1 MGVGYGELAMTMTRP
16 SMFSERRGFT
26 IVGGQPSTVGPIVTR
41 LSGSRSSFVA
51 MRVAA
56 GHAMTRSCGM
66 IILDETG
73 DMGFP
78 FDDDAVDERERSV
91 AEGIL
96 ANDHVSR
103 VPIGETGLREAILR
117 GIEAE
122 ASLLVLG
129 PEDILELTDTPALMT
144 ALIDAPFD
152 VLLLASTGTD
162 RLR

>member
-1 MGVGYGELAMTMTRP
+1 MGVGYGELAMPMTRP
-16 SMFSERRGFT
+16 SIFSERRGFT
-26 IVGGQPSTVGPIVTR
+26 IIGGQPSTVGPIVTR

-51 MRVAA
+51 MRAAA
-56 GHAMTRSCGM
+56 GHAMTRSCEM

-73 DMGFP
+73 ETGFP
-78 FDDDAVDERERSV
+78 FDDDAIDERERSV

-103 VPIGETGLREAILR
+103 VPIAETGLRGAIHR

-129 PEDILELTDTPALMT
+129 PEDILELTGTPDMMT
-144 ALIDAPFD
+144 ALIEAPFD
-152 VLLLASTGTD
+152 VLLLASAGAD
-162 RLR
+162 KPR